1 MPPRPSRLPT
11 KPTPFGSNPRERFV
25 LGLVMAA
32 NDGDAA
38 RVGQIVAAANKRRIA
53 AAIQGRPCW
62 QWTILT
68 NLVGDY
74 AKGESDD
81 QLKLLLDAKVPA
93 DVPDSK
99 DKILPLE
106 RAVNNGALNA
116 ARLILDHGGSANVR
130 GAMSR
135 PLLHLALPHRGMV
148 NVLLEAE
155 AYPDPVEHGG
165 VTPLMRAAKANDRP
179 VIRAL
184 IAAKADPNA
193 VDDNGHSVLDYG
205 ADAKEGRPV
214 PLLRKLGAQGTA
226 ETLELKSMRRIA
238 RESPEG
244 RKMLEEL
251 QAKTRDRERGGRPNR
266 KVRALFA
273 AALRRA

>member
-1 MPPRPSRLPT
+1 MPPRSSSLPA
-11 KPTPFGSNPRERFV
+11 KHKPFGRSPLERFV
-25 LGLVMAA
+25 IGIMIAA

-38 RVGQIVAAANKRRIA
+38 RIGQIVAAAKA
-53 AAIQGRPCW
+53 KQATAVLQGRTCW

-68 NLVGDY
+68 NMVGDY

-116 ARLILDHGGSANVR
+116 AQLIIDHGGSVDAR

-148 NVLLEAE
+148 ILLLQAK
-155 AYPDPVEHGG
+155 AYPDPREEGG

-184 IAAKADPNA
+184 LKHKADPNA